1 MSTRVILSSVL
12 TSMALLAGTAQA
24 DSPYDDDRYAGY
36 GSGSG
41 YDYARV
47 VDVDPIAREVRVD
60 SPRRECYPE
69 TRYREEGRRGHR
81 GTAGASILGAV
92 IGAGIGNS
100 IGHGNGRGVATVAGA
115 IIGSAVGHD
124 IGEQRSRYDDDAPA
138 RTVAYT
144 EERCEVRYETSY
156 QQRIEG
162 YRVTYEYNGQ
172 RFVTQLP
179 YDPGK
184 RIRVRVNVEP
194 DQG

>member
-1 MSTRVILSSVL
+1 MSTKAILSSVL
-12 TSMALLAGTAQA
+12 TGAALFAGAVQA
-24 DSPYDDDRYAGY
+24 DSPYDDGRYSADGY
-36 GSGSG
+36 GNG

-47 VDVDPIAREVRVD
+47 VDVDPIARQVRVD
-60 SPRRECYPE
+60 TPRRECYPE
-69 TRYREEGRRGHR
+69 TRFREEGRRGYR

-92 IGAGIGNS
+92 IGAGIGNT
-100 IGHGNGRGVATVAGA
+100 IGRGDGRGIATVAGA

-124 IGEQRSRYDDDAPA
+124 IGDQRRRYEDDSPA

-172 RFVTQLP
+172 RYVTQLP